1 MKIIGVIP
9 ARYKSSRFPGK
20 PLADICG
27 RPMIWWVYQ
36 QCRKV
41 KDFNAVYV
49 ATDDSKIFETCQ
61 ALGIE
66 VIMTADTHRTGT
78 DRIGEVARKIPADLI
93 VNIQGDEPLLE
104 PSTIRAAIEPFYNN
118 PNLEISNL
126 MTRINNP
133 IDVVN
138 FTVPK
143 VITNKEGIGVYLT
156 RAASP
161 YPKGSL
167 DYAYY
172 KQVCVYGF
180 KPEALQFYCDY
191 GMKYGK
197 AKVEAVEDIEILRF
211 IENGYKVQYV
221 EVNSETVAVDTPNDL
236 EKVRAIVAAKIKNGE
251 ISNK

>member
-20 PLADICG
+20 PLADIG
-27 RPMIWWVYQ
+27 GKPMIWWVYQ
-36 QCRKV
+36 QCKKV
-41 KDFNAVYV
+41 EDFNAVYV
-49 ATDDSKIFETCQ
+49 ATDDQRIFNTCQ
-61 ALGIE
+61 SLNIE
-66 VIMTADTHRTGT
+66 VVMTSDKHKTGT

-104 PSTIRAAIEPFYNN
+104 PDTIKAAIKPFYTN
-118 PNLEISNL
+118 PTLEISNL
-126 MTRINNP
+126 MTEITDP
-133 IDVVN
+133 VDVVN

-156 RAASP
+156 RIAAP

-167 DYAYY
+167 NFKYY

-180 KPEALQFYCDY
+180 KPAALNFYCDY
-191 GMKYGK
+191 GVKYGK

-211 IENGYKVQYV
+211 IENGYKVQYI
-221 EVNSETVAVDTPNDL
+221 EVDSETVAVDTPNDL
-236 EKVRAIVAAKIKNGE
+236 EKVREIIAAKSRENSYE
-251 ISNK
+251 